1 MGALSGEG
9 RSPLPCDVELLPLV
23 REQIIGQVTSN
34 SVVVRTPKPEDA
46 AQMGEAH
53 AKAWEEGYS
62 QLFVPV
68 VLTELADARRSLWS
82 HIFTD
87 PSFDFESM
95 LVAERAGEVVGYS
108 HFGDGSETDTEGEIF
123 GFYAHP
129 KVWGTGVST
138 VLMNASLERLRG
150 RSLSGVM
157 LWTLVGAG
165 RARAFYEKCGFT
177 LTGRERTGTVF
188 PTGSEVF
195 EIEYRLSLQMRL
207 VP

>member
-1 MGALSGEG
+1 
-9 RSPLPCDVELLPLV
+9 LLPLV
-23 REQIIGQVTSN
+23 GEQIIGQVTSN

-46 AQMGEAH
+46 AQVGEAH

-62 QLFVPV
+62 QLFAPV

-82 HIFTD
+82 HIFID

-108 HFGDGSETDTEGEIF
+108 HFGDGSETDTEGEVF

-150 RSLSGVM
+150 RSFSGVM

-195 EIEYRLSLQMRL
+195 EVEYRMSL
-207 VP
+207 